1 MMYRSL
7 RQESKHWKS
16 LSSEHFHI
24 KPSRKKKSGIE
35 RLSQKVK
42 SICSNSGAK
51 ALRSTR
57 GTLDT
62 NEGGRTEGMFQ
73 KAWNPQ
79 CFWKEPHMRLIQTE
93 NFLLGA

>member
-1 MMYRSL
+1 MT
-7 RQESKHWKS
+7 
-16 LSSEHFHI
+16 
-24 KPSRKKKSGIE
+24 
-35 RLSQKVK
+35 

-51 ALRSTR
+51 ALRSTL

-62 NEGGRTEGMFQ
+62 NEGGRTEGTFQ

-93 NFLLGA
+93 NFLLGAQRPKDSLWALMWR